1 MRTEPRPC
9 VCACAQ
15 EVAKEPQ
22 LCGLAWRAG
31 RVVLVVE
38 SSSGAGVDS
47 WAKGVTIMAYHPRLR
62 PRGRAATAAAAADGG
77 GGGGGSDGGSS
88 GGGAAAEEAVEA
100 VGQAE
105 GGGESPIVRVTPE
118 EAA

>member
-1 MRTEPRPC
+1 
-9 VCACAQ
+9 
-15 EVAKEPQ
+15 
-22 LCGLAWRAG
+22 
-31 RVVLVVE
+31 
-38 SSSGAGVDS
+38 
-47 WAKGVTIMAYHPRLR
+47 MAYHPRLR

-77 GGGGGSDGGSS
+77 GGSGGGGGSDGG
-88 GGGAAAEEAVEA
+88 GAGAGEAVEA